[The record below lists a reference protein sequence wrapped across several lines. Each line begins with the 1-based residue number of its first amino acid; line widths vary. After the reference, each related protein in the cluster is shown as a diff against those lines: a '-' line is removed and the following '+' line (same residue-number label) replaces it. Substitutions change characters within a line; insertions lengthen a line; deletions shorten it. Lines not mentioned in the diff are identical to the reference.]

1 MRRARFCLSG
11 SFVNSAEVE
20 HAGTAGGTRLT
31 RTGLRYVLCGPV
43 YVRLG
48 QMPPML
54 PVRPFSAVRLADVL
68 TSSLASLTGAGNALG
83 LPAAATAVV
92 VLADGLGV
100 SSLRARAGHARFLT
114 GHLGKTDVVDGVF
127 PATTAAGIASLT
139 TGTAPGTHG
148 LVGYKVLDAANDRIV
163 NQLTGWD
170 AGMEPLT
177 WQNQPTVFENAVA
190 AGIPSFAVG
199 PKRFTASGFSQ
210 AVLRGATYVPAETI
224 AERFSAARVICD
236 AEPRA
241 LIYLYVPELDIN
253 AHAHGWES
261 DRWLAQLEALDSEMA
276 RFAGSL
282 RQGDGLLL
290 TADHGVVDV
299 PAAKQVL
306 FDTVPE
312 LVLGVRHI
320 GGDPRCL
327 QLYTET
333 GVDTDALAEIW
344 RSVEGERAWIFTRA
358 QAVAQGLFGAVR
370 PEALDRIGDVIV
382 AARKLIAYYDS
393 REPNQSARSMIG
405 QHGSLTDEELRVPL
419 IRLGAYRR

>member
-1 MRRARFCLSG
+1 
-11 SFVNSAEVE
+11 
-20 HAGTAGGTRLT
+20 
-31 RTGLRYVLCGPV
+31 
-43 YVRLG
+43 
-48 QMPPML
+48 MPPML

-68 TSSLASLTGAGNALG
+68 TSSLASLEAQPNPLG
-83 LPAAATAVV
+83 LKPAAKAVV

-100 SSLRARAGHARFLT
+100 SSLRARAGHARFLS
-114 GHLGKTDVVDGVF
+114 GHLTKADAVDGVF

-148 LVGYKVLDAANDRIV
+148 LVGYKVLDAANDRVV

-170 AGMEPLT
+170 EQMEPLT
-177 WQNQPTVFENAVA
+177 WQNQPTLFETAAA

-199 PKRFTASGFSQ
+199 PKRFAGSGFTT
-210 AVLRGATYVPAETI
+210 AVLRGATYLPAETMG
-224 AERFSAARVICD
+224 ARFAAAREVFD
-236 AEPRA
+236 TEPRA

-261 DRWLAQLEALDSEMA
+261 GRWLAQLEGLDAEAA

-282 RQGDGLLL
+282 RQDEGMIL

-306 FDTVPE
+306 FDTVPD
-312 LVLGVRHI
+312 LVAGVRHI

-327 QLYTET
+327 QLYTEP
-333 GVDTDALAEIW
+333 GVNADALAEAW
-344 RSVEGERAWIFTRA
+344 RAVEGERAWIFTRA
-358 QAVAQGLFGAVR
+358 EAVSAGLFGAVR
-370 PEALDRIGDVIV
+370 SEALDRIGDVIV
-382 AARKLIAYYDS
+382 AARKLVAYYDS
-393 REPNQSARSMIG
+393 REPNQSARSMVG
-405 QHGSLTDEELRVPL
+405 QHGSLTDEELRVPV

>member
-1 MRRARFCLSG
+1 
-11 SFVNSAEVE
+11 VE
-20 HAGTAGGTRLT
+20 HAGTAGCTRLT
-31 RTGLRYVLCGPV
+31 RTGLRYVLCSPV

-68 TSSLASLTGAGNALG
+68 TSSLASLTGAENPLG
-83 LPAAATAVV
+83 LPPVAKAVV

-100 SSLRARAGHARFLT
+100 SSLRARAGHARFLI
-114 GHLGKTDVVDGVF
+114 GHLGKADVVDGVF
-127 PATTAAGIASLT
+127 PATTAAGIATLT

-148 LVGYKVLDAANDRIV
+148 LVGYRVLDAANNRVV

-170 AGMEPLT
+170 AQMQPLT
-177 WQNQPTVFENAVA
+177 WQNQPTVFDRA
-190 AGIPSFAVG
+190 AEGGIPSFAVG
-199 PKRFTASGFSQ
+199 PKRFTGSGFSQ
-210 AVLRGATYVPAETI
+210 AVLRGATYVPAETM
-224 AERFSAARVICD
+224 AGRFLAAREIFD
-236 AEPRA
+236 AEARA
-241 LIYLYVPELDIN
+241 LIYLYVPELDIS

-261 DRWLAQLEALDSEMA
+261 GRWLAQLEALDAETA
-276 RFAGSL
+276 RFAGTF
-282 RQGDGLLL
+282 RQDEGLLL

-312 LVLGVRHI
+312 LVAGVRHI

-327 QLYTET
+327 QLYTES
-333 GVDTDALAEIW
+333 GVDAAALADTW
-344 RSVEGERAWIFTRA
+344 RAVEGDRAWIFTRA
-358 QAVAQGLFGAVR
+358 EAMSEGLFGAVR
-370 PEALDRIGDVIV
+370 PDAVDRIGDVIV

-393 REPNQSARSMIG
+393 REPNQSARNMVG
-405 QHGSLTDEELRVPL
+405 QHGSLTDEELRVPV

>member
-1 MRRARFCLSG
+1 
-11 SFVNSAEVE
+11 
-20 HAGTAGGTRLT
+20 
-31 RTGLRYVLCGPV
+31 
-43 YVRLG
+43 
-48 QMPPML
+48 MPPML

-68 TSSLASLTGAGNALG
+68 TSSLASLQAQPNPLG
-83 LPAAATAVV
+83 LPPAARAVV

-114 GHLGKTDVVDGVF
+114 GHLAKTDVVDGVF

-139 TGTAPGTHG
+139 TGVAPGTHG
-148 LVGYKVLDAANDRIV
+148 LVGYKVLDAAHDRVV

-170 AGMEPLT
+170 ERMEPVR
-177 WQNQPTVFENAVA
+177 WQNQPTVFEAAAA

-199 PKRFTASGFSQ
+199 PKRFTDSGFSR
-210 AVLRGATYVPAETI
+210 AVLRGAAYVPAEGI
-224 AERFSAARVICD
+224 GERFTAARAILD

-241 LIYLYVPELDIN
+241 LIYLCVPELDIN

-261 DRWLAQLEALDSEMA
+261 GRWLAQLETLDAETA
-276 RFAGSL
+276 RFAGGL
-282 RQGDGLLL
+282 RRDEGMLL

-312 LVLGVRHI
+312 LVAGVRHI

-327 QLYTET
+327 QLYTES
-333 GVDTDALAEIW
+333 GIDADALAEAW
-344 RSVEGERAWIFTRA
+344 RAVEGERAWVFTRA
-358 QAVAQGLFGAVR
+358 EAVGAGLFGAVR
-370 PEALDRIGDVIV
+370 PDALDRIGDVIV
-382 AARKLIAYYDS
+382 AARKLVAYYDS
-393 REPNQSARSMIG
+393 REPNQSARGMVG
-405 QHGSLTDEELRVPL
+405 QHGSLTDEELRVPV

>member
-1 MRRARFCLSG
+1 
-11 SFVNSAEVE
+11 
-20 HAGTAGGTRLT
+20 
-31 RTGLRYVLCGPV
+31 
-43 YVRLG
+43 
-48 QMPPML
+48 ML

-68 TSSLASLTGAGNALG
+68 TSSLASLQATANPLG
-83 LPAAATAVV
+83 LPPAAKAVV

-100 SSLRARAGHARFLT
+100 SSLRARAGHARFLA
-114 GHLGKTDVVDGVF
+114 GNLAKTDVVDGVF

-148 LVGYKVLDAANDRIV
+148 LVGYKVLDAANDRVV

-170 AGMEPLT
+170 ADMEPLS
-177 WQNQPTVFENAVA
+177 WQNQPTVFDRAAE

-199 PKRFTASGFSQ
+199 PKRFAASGFSQ
-210 AVLRGATYVPAETI
+210 AVLRGASYVSAETV
-224 AERFSAARVICD
+224 AGRFEAAREIFD

-261 DRWLAQLEALDSEMA
+261 DRWLAQLESLDAESA

-282 RQGDGLLL
+282 RVDEGMIL

-312 LVLGVRHI
+312 LVAGVRHI

-327 QLYTET
+327 QLYTDP
-333 GVDTDALAEIW
+333 GVNPDHLAEAW
-344 RSVEGERAWIFTRA
+344 RTVEGERAWIFTRA
-358 QAVAQGLFGAVR
+358 EAIAQGLFGTVR
-370 PEALDRIGDVIV
+370 PEALSRIGDVIV

-393 REPNQSARSMIG
+393 REPNQSARSMVG

-419 IRLGAYRR
+419 IRLGAFRR

>member
-1 MRRARFCLSG
+1 
-11 SFVNSAEVE
+11 
-20 HAGTAGGTRLT
+20 
-31 RTGLRYVLCGPV
+31 
-43 YVRLG
+43 
-48 QMPPML
+48 ML

-68 TSSLASLTGAGNALG
+68 TSSLASLTGADNPLG
-83 LPAAATAVV
+83 LPPTAKAVV

-100 SSLRARAGHARFLT
+100 SSLRARAGHARFLI
-114 GHLGKTDVVDGVF
+114 GHLGKADVVDGVF
-127 PATTAAGIASLT
+127 PATTAAGIATLT
-139 TGTAPGTHG
+139 TGAPPGTHG
-148 LVGYKVLDAANDRIV
+148 LVGYKVLDAANDRVV

-170 AGMEPLT
+170 ARMEPLA
-177 WQNQPTVFENAVA
+177 WQNQPTVFEEAA
-190 AGIPSFAVG
+190 QAGIRSFAIG
-199 PKRFTASGFSQ
+199 PKRFAGSGFSQ
-210 AVLRGATYVPAETI
+210 AVLRGAAYVPAESL
-224 AERFSAARVICD
+224 AERFQAAREIFD
-236 AEPRA
+236 TEPRS
-241 LIYLYVPELDIN
+241 LSYLYIPELDIN

-261 DRWLAQLEALDSEMA
+261 GRWLAQLESLDAEMA
-276 RFAGSL
+276 RFAGGL
-282 RQGDGLLL
+282 RQDEGLML

-327 QLYTET
+327 QLYTES
-333 GVDTDALAEIW
+333 GVDADALAETW

-358 QAVAQGLFGAVR
+358 EAVAQGLFGVVR
-370 PEALDRIGDVIV
+370 PEAMDRIGDVIV

-393 REPNQSARSMIG
+393 REPNQSARNMVG

>member
-1 MRRARFCLSG
+1 
-11 SFVNSAEVE
+11 
-20 HAGTAGGTRLT
+20 
-31 RTGLRYVLCGPV
+31 
-43 YVRLG
+43 
-48 QMPPML
+48 ML

-68 TSSLASLTGAGNALG
+68 TSSLASLNGADNPLG
-83 LPAAATAVV
+83 LPPTNKAIV

-148 LVGYKVLDAANDRIV
+148 LVGYKVLDAANDRVV

-170 AGMEPLT
+170 ADMEPLA
-177 WQNQPTVFENAVA
+177 WQNQPTVFDRATE

-199 PKRFTASGFSQ
+199 PKRFNGSGFSQ
-210 AVLRGATYVPAETI
+210 AALRGAAYVPAETM
-224 AERFSAARVICD
+224 ALRFQAAREIFD
-236 AEPRA
+236 TEPRA

-261 DRWLAQLEALDSEMA
+261 DRWLAQLESLDAETA
-276 RFAGSL
+276 RFAAGL
-282 RQGDGLLL
+282 RQDEGLIL

-312 LVLGVRHI
+312 LVAGVRHI

-327 QLYTET
+327 QLYTEP
-333 GVDTDALAEIW
+333 GVDGDALAETW
-344 RSVEGERAWIFTRA
+344 RAVEGERAWIFTRA
-358 QAVAQGLFGAVR
+358 EAVAAGLFGSVR
-370 PEALDRIGDVIV
+370 AEAMDRIGDVIV

-393 REPNQSARSMIG
+393 REPNQSARSMVG

-419 IRLGAYRR
+419 IRVGAFRR